1 MRARQAFRRL
11 LTRTKYSL
19 AKPLNRTSIRG
30 KDWSFLENFDD
41 LADLAKFDFQI
52 EALYRGGPKS
62 ISLVRAGHYDRKSY
76 AAFRKFDGLF
86 SSNYRILICIPW
98 LRVGGAER
106 VAANLAAALRHLYGP
121 GSVAVLV
128 LDFTADQIR
137 KHNRNEPTADSW
149 FPPDVPVIDMT
160 ETVTLEHDQR
170 LAGLAKLLLGIAPQ
184 FIVNVNSKTMWDCF
198 LAYGRQLASQIN
210 LVGCLFC
217 NDRDLNDAPIGYA
230 ASYFRETLTN
240 LSSVITDQTAFIS
253 ELATRFNLIPNEY
266 SKLKCLYQPTTA
278 PKSISDGAR
287 FGRLRRPNSYRRQI
301 LWTGRLTRQKN
312 PELLLQ
318 IAGSSPDCDFHV
330 FGTGQLPN
338 GHRPR
343 NVLYRGPFERFNNI
357 ETEIFDAFLYTSR
370 WDGLPNV
377 LLEAAAHHLP
387 IIAQVTGGIGEIVN
401 ETTGWPVSPTSDAG
415 DFNAILRGACFE
427 FEQQCGPARIA
438 AMSELIG
445 TRHSFEAFCRTLG
458 VIFGSRDFDHVDH
471 QHHHRQR

>member
-19 AKPLNRTSIRG
+19 AKPLDRTSIRG

-52 EALYRGGPKS
+52 EFLYRSGSKNTKL
-62 ISLVRAGHYDRKSY
+62 IRAGHYDRKSY

-86 SSNYRILICIPW
+86 SNKYRILICIPW

-137 KHNRNEPTADSW
+137 KHYRNEPTADLW
-149 FPPDVPVIDMT
+149 FPPDVPVFDMT
-160 ETVTLEHDQR
+160 ETLSLDRDQR
-170 LAGLAKLLLGIAPQ
+170 LAALAKLLLGIAPQ
-184 FIVNVNSKTMWDCF
+184 FIVNVNSRTMWDCF
-198 LAYGRQLASQIN
+198 LEYGRQLASQIN

-217 NDRDLNDAPIGYA
+217 NDRDLNDAPLGYA

-240 LSSVITDQTAFIS
+240 LSFVITDQTAFIC
-253 ELATRFNLIPNEY
+253 ELTTRFNLIPSEY
-266 SKLKCLYQPTTA
+266 SKLKCLYQPVAA
-278 PKSISDGAR
+278 PKSMSDSAR
-287 FGRLRRPNSYRRQI
+287 FERLRRPNSYRRQV

-318 IAGSSPDCDFHV
+318 IAVRSPDCDFHV
-330 FGTGQLPN
+330 FGVGQLPN
-338 GHRPR
+338 GRPPG
-343 NVLYRGPFERFNNI
+343 NLHYHGPYERFDDI
-357 ETEIFDAFLYTSR
+357 ETETFDAFLYASR

-387 IIAQVTGGIGEIVN
+387 IIAQVTGGIGEIVS
-401 ETTGWPVSPTSDAG
+401 EATGWPVPVTSDAD
-415 DFNAILRGACFE
+415 DFSAILRQACFE
-427 FEQQCGPARIA
+427 FEQQCGDARIA
-438 AMSELIG
+438 TMSELIG
-445 TRHSFEAFCRTLG
+445 TRHSFETFCRTLG
-458 VIFGSRDFDHVDH
+458 MIFGSRDFDHVDH
-471 QHHHRQR
+471 QHHHRQ

>member
-19 AKPLNRTSIRG
+19 AKPLDRTSIRG

-52 EALYRGGPKS
+52 EFLYRSGSKNTKL
-62 ISLVRAGHYDRKSY
+62 IRAGHYDRKSY

-86 SSNYRILICIPW
+86 SNKYRILICIPW

-137 KHNRNEPTADSW
+137 KHYRNEPTADLW
-149 FPPDVPVIDMT
+149 FPPDVPVFDMT
-160 ETVTLEHDQR
+160 ETLSLDRDQR
-170 LAGLAKLLLGIAPQ
+170 LAALAKLLLGIAPQ

-198 LAYGRQLASQIN
+198 LEYGRQLASQIN

-217 NDRDLNDAPIGYA
+217 NDRDLNDAPLGYA

-240 LSSVITDQTAFIS
+240 LSFVITDQTAFIC
-253 ELATRFNLIPNEY
+253 ELTTRFNLIPSEY
-266 SKLKCLYQPTTA
+266 SKLKCLYQPVAA
-278 PKSISDGAR
+278 PKSMSDSAR
-287 FGRLRRPNSYRRQI
+287 FERLRRPNSYRRQV

-318 IAGSSPDCDFHV
+318 IASPQPRLRLPRFRRRPASKWAPARELALSWPFRTLRRYRNRGIRRISLYQPLGRFAERVAGSGRASPPDYRASD
-330 FGTGQLPN
+330 G
-338 GHRPR
+338 GHRR
-343 NVLYRGPFERFNNI
+343 NCKRSYRLAGAGDQQCRRFQCNPQ
-357 ETEIFDAFLYTSR
+357 TSLFR
-370 WDGLPNV
+370 IRTTTRARPYRSDVRIDWDTPLFRDI
-377 LLEAAAHHLP
+377 L
-387 IIAQVTGGIGEIVN
+387 
-401 ETTGWPVSPTSDAG
+401 SDAG
-415 DFNAILRGACFE
+415 NDIW
-427 FEQQCGPARIA
+427 QQG
-438 AMSELIG
+438 
-445 TRHSFEAFCRTLG
+445 F
-458 VIFGSRDFDHVDH
+458 
-471 QHHHRQR
+471 